1 MKDIQEKLDSNDA
14 VVLTAEELKTKLRN
28 NEEVTVDD
36 VDVVTCGTSGI
47 MSGTAAL
54 FQFQN
59 LENLIKQKKYISMEY
74 LHILDLV
81 LMNY

>member
-54 FQFQN
+54 FH
-59 LENLIKQKKYISMEY
+59 MP
-74 LHILDLV
+74 V
-81 LMNY
+81 

>member
-54 FQFQN
+54 FHMPVSEPGKFN
-59 LENLIKQKKYISMEY
+59 KAKEVYINGKFRKSF
-74 LHILDLV
+74 
-81 LMNY
+81 NR